1 MAPALSFATPQ
12 VLPVLGLSPAAVEEF
27 KQGSLKH
34 AHLSSN
40 VKFVTL
46 RPEDHR
52 GPIRALGGSWD
63 PAVDGGDP
71 SR

>member
-1 MAPALSFATPQ
+1 
-12 VLPVLGLSPAAVEEF
+12 VLGLTPAAVEEF
-27 KQGSLKH
+27 KHGSLKQS
-34 AHLSSN
+34 HLATS
-40 VKFVTL
+40 VKFVTI

-71 SR
+71 AR